1 MAKSSAASPA
11 KSSATAAKRL
21 KACKALMTQVH
32 AITAREGIHPSSLHA
47 ISQKLVALAK
57 RKELFPPADFP
68 LPTAQGHNYPLLVED
83 GDGLGLYLNV
93 ALPGKEAA
101 PHDHGI
107 WCATAAVSG
116 REKHEFYRRVDDG
129 KTAGRASVI
138 KVGEVTVTP
147 GHGMVMADHDI
158 HATTVVGDK
167 PMVALSLYGYALVRF
182 PSVAWYHPQFQS
194 VRTVPSRRTPASV
207 GA

>member
-1 MAKSSAASPA
+1 MAKSSD
-11 KSSATAAKRL
+11 TAARRL
-21 KACKALMTQVH
+21 KACKALMAQVH
-32 AITAREGIHPSSLHA
+32 AITADEGINPSTLHA
-47 ISQKLVALAK
+47 IKLKLVALAK
-57 RKELFPPADFP
+57 RKELFPAADFAMP
-68 LPTAQGHNYPLLVED
+68 VAQGRNHPLLVED
-83 GDGLGLYLNV
+83 GDGLGLYLNI

-116 REKHEFYRRVDDG
+116 REKHEFYRRTDDG
-129 KTAGRASVI
+129 KTAGRASVV
-138 KVGEVTVTP
+138 KVGEVMVVP

-167 PMVALSLYGYALVRF
+167 PMIGLSLYGYALPRF

-194 VRTVPSRRTPASV
+194 VRTLPSRRATA
-207 GA
+207 

>member
-1 MAKSSAASPA
+1 L
-11 KSSATAAKRL
+11 R
-21 KACKALMTQVH
+21 ACKALMAQVH
-32 AITAREGIHPSSLHA
+32 AITSDEGINPSTLHG
-47 ISQKLVALAK
+47 IKLKLVALAK
-57 RKELFPPADFP
+57 RKELFPPADFAMP
-68 LPTAQGHNYPLLVED
+68 VAQVRNYPLLVED

-116 REKHEFYRRVDDG
+116 RERHEFYRRTDDG
-129 KTAGRASVI
+129 KKPGSASVL
-138 KVGEVTVTP
+138 KVGEVLVQP
-147 GHGMVMADHDI
+147 GHGMVMSDHDI

-194 VRTVPSRRTPASV
+194 VRTTASRRQA
-207 GA
+207 A

>member
-1 MAKSSAASPA
+1 MLAK
-11 KSSATAAKRL
+11 KSDIGDQRL
-21 KACKALMTQVH
+21 RACKALMAQVH
-32 AITAREGIHPSSLHA
+32 SITLDEGINPSTLHA
-47 ISQKLVALAK
+47 IKLKLVALAK
-57 RKELFPPADFP
+57 RKELFPAADFAMP
-68 LPTAQGHNYPLLVED
+68 VAQGRNYPLLVED

-116 REKHEFYRRVDDG
+116 REKHEFYRRTDDG
-129 KTAGRASVI
+129 
-138 KVGEVTVTP
+138 
-147 GHGMVMADHDI
+147 I

-167 PMVALSLYGYALVRF
+167 PMVALSLYGYALARF

-194 VRTVPSRRTPASV
+194 VRATASRRPS
-207 GA
+207 